1 MSDDDKSSHWQAK
14 ELIELSGF
22 CGKKHWLIIRISD
35 YDTHSLIL
43 NIVCYY
49 LSPYTAL

>member
-22 CGKKHWLIIRISD
+22 CGKKTLVD
-35 YDTHSLIL
+35 
-43 NIVCYY
+43 N
-49 LSPYTAL
+49 